1 MGSTVRKDQ
10 PVGRIELVGAG
21 GMRPRLVVRAPADG
35 TVVQDDGVEGTFVTA
50 GTRLAVVYEL
60 SQVYVTAQVDETDI
74 DEVRIGQPVDLIVDA
89 DPDRTLVGYVR
100 EIQIGTAATFAAD
113 PPDNTT
119 GVVDRDTQVVPV
131 RIAVADPQGLP
142 LLPGLNVTVKIHKS

>member
-1 MGSTVRKDQ
+1 
-10 PVGRIELVGAG
+10 
-21 GMRPRLVVRAPADG
+21 MRPRLVVRAPADG

-89 DPDRTLVGYVR
+89 DPDRTLVGHVR

-131 RIAVADPQGLP
+131 RIAVTDPQGLP